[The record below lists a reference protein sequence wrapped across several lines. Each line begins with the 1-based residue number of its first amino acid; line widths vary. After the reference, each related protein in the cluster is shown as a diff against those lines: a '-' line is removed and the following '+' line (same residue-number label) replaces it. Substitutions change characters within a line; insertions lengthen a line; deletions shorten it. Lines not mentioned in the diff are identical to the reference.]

1 MTDLAKPVKVKAE
14 VMWCFHNK
22 PNEMSGKYQL
32 DLCNLSDSAV
42 TALEGLGLEV
52 RKREDKPEKGFFIT
66 AKSAMPI
73 KVFDSRGE
81 DLANVAIGN
90 GSVAVAVIGA
100 YDWKWKNKTGRSATV
115 KKLVIEELQA
125 YEAPEGGNQDDDI
138 L

>member
-1 MTDLAKPVKVKAE
+1 MNDLVKPVKIKAE

-22 PNEMSGKYQL
+22 PNEMSGKYQM
-32 DLCNLSDSAV
+32 DLCNLSENAV
-42 TALEGLGLEV
+42 SALESLGLEV

-73 KVFDSRGE
+73 KVFDGKGE
-81 DLANVAIGN
+81 DLSNVAIGN
-90 GSVAVAVIGA
+90 GSTAVAVISA
-100 YDWKWKNKTGRSATV
+100 YDWKWKNKTGRSATI

-125 YEAPEGGNQDDDI
+125 YESPEGSNQDDDI

>member
-1 MTDLAKPVKVKAE
+1 MSNLDKPVKVKAE

-32 DLCNLSDSAV
+32 DLCNLSNSAV

-66 AKSAMPI
+66 AKSNNPI
-73 KVFDSRGE
+73 KAFDETGK
-81 DLANVAIGN
+81 DLATVAIGN
-90 GSVAVAVIGA
+90 GSTAVAVIGA
-100 YDWKWKNKTGRSATV
+100 YEWSWKNKKGTSATI
-115 KKLVIEELQA
+115 KKLVIEDLKE
-125 YEAPEGGNQDDDI
+125 YEGSDNSQEDDV